1 MKKQFEEK
9 KLRISVSIAYDT
21 DDSFGSNEDFI
32 NELIFDVDQMLQTY
46 SLLYKNIDVELEDIE
61 YE

>member
-9 KLRISVSIAYDT
+9 KLRISVSIAYDPDIVAIYENEII
-21 DDSFGSNEDFI
+21 DDIQQVLD
-32 NELIFDVDQMLQTY
+32 TY
-46 SLLYKNIDVELEDIE
+46 KILYKNIDVEFEDIK

>member
-9 KLRISVSIAYDT
+9 KLRISVSIAYDP
-21 DDSFGSNEDFI
+21 DDSFGSNEYFI
-32 NELIFDVDQMLQTY
+32 NELIFDVDQILQTY
-46 SLLYKNIDVELEDIE
+46 KLLYKNIDVELEDIE